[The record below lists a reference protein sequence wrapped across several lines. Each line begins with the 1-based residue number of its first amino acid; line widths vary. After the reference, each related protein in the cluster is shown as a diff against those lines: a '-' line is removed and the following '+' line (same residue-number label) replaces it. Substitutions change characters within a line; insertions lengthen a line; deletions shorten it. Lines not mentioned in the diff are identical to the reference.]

1 MILEELTCA
10 EGFTDAERRIA
21 DYVLANAEAVPAMD
35 ITALADAVPCAP
47 ATIVRLCQKLNAGGY
62 RQFCL
67 ELAADLERRRAH
79 GAVVDVDYPFA
90 SGQMSAEITESIAS
104 LMRRAIDVCAEELDV
119 ETVESIARNIRDA
132 EHVLLYGVGESLLK
146 VTLFANMLISL
157 GITCTIA
164 DSYGERVASTMAAK
178 SNDIAI
184 VVSYTGRTLA
194 FNHMQNCLEILRR
207 RGCKT
212 ALISSA
218 KPQPEFDYYLRIPP
232 LEDEQAK
239 ILNCYSQ
246 TSISYILNCIYGL
259 VYALDFASSRAYRDE
274 VKRLTLM
281 DG

>member
-1 MILEELTCA
+1 MIFEELACA
-10 EGFTDAERRIA
+10 EGLTDAERRIA
-21 DYVLANAEAVPAMD
+21 DYVLAHPDDVPAMD
-35 ITALADAVPCAP
+35 ITALADAVHCAP
-47 ATIVRLCQKLNAGGY
+47 ATIVRFCRKLGCGGY

-79 GAVVDVDYPFA
+79 GSFVDVDYPFA
-90 SGQMSAEITESIAS
+90 SGQVSAEVTGSMAS
-104 LMRRAIDVCAEELDV
+104 LMHRAIDVCSQELDV
-119 ETVESIARNIRDA
+119 KTVEAIARDIRGA
-132 EHVLLYGVGESLLK
+132 RNVLLYGVGESLLK

-178 SNDIAI
+178 PNDIAI
-184 VVSYTGRTLA
+184 VVSYTGRTLT
-194 FNHMQNCLEILRR
+194 FNHMRNCLEILRR
-207 RGCKT
+207 RQCRT

-218 KPQPEFDYYLRIPP
+218 RPPEEFDYYLRIPP
-232 LEDEQAK
+232 LEDEQSK
-239 ILNCYSQ
+239 ISNCYSQ

-259 VYALDFASSRAYRDE
+259 VYALDFSTSRAYRDE